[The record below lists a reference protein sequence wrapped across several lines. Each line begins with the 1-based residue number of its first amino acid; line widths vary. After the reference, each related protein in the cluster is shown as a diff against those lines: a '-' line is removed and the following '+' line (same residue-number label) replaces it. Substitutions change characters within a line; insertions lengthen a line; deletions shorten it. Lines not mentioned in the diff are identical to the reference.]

1 MGRKPATGR
10 RLGIGRHALDRES
23 RIFAVDDQA
32 IELTIRET
40 KILEVLAA
48 NPDRTVPC
56 QEILDQVWGRDLQ
69 KSQSALDGVLKRFR
83 QKLQDRQI
91 QDIIENVK
99 GRGYKLTSS
108 GLA

>member
-1 MGRKPATGR
+1 
-10 RLGIGRHALDRES
+10 
-23 RIFAVDDQA
+23 
-32 IELTIRET
+32 
-40 KILEVLAA
+40 
-48 NPDRTVPC
+48 
-56 QEILDQVWGRDLQ
+56 LQ

-83 QKLQDRQI
+83 QKLEHRQI

>member
-1 MGRKPATGR
+1 MTAR

-23 RIFAVDDQA
+23 RIFAVGDQA
-32 IELTIRET
+32 IELTVRET

-56 QEILDQVWGRDLQ
+56 QEILNHVWGRELQ

-83 QKLQDRQI
+83 QKLQEQQI
-91 QDIIENVK
+91 QDVIENVK
-99 GRGYKLTSS
+99 GQGYKLASS
-108 GLA
+108 VLARPI